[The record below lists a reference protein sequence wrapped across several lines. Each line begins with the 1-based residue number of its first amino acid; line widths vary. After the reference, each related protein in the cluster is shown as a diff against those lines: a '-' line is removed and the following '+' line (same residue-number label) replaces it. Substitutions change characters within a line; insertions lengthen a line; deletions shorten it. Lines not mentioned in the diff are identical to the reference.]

1 MAVTPSRTTSSVWT
15 PGQNVG
21 RSIEFS
27 STCWLIQ
34 RGKEWLLWDTG
45 VPESALN
52 DPKGWSTLPKL
63 IVYHLDKTLTD
74 QLAAIGLKTTDIT
87 YVALS
92 HTHGDHIGNVRL
104 FPDST
109 VLMQRAEYAWISSP
123 DGPNDNVNQLKA
135 LARKLLGTP
144 KHLKLLD
151 GERPADTEEIMVAAN
166 SLTAAAASIVGH
178 RVQTTSLESTS
189 ATTTYHRMTVDGVGV
204 FYREAG
210 PKKAPAIVLLHGFPS
225 SSREFDT
232 LIPLL
237 ATRYHLIAP
246 DFPGFGQSDAPPP
259 SSYAYTFDNL
269 ARTINRL
276 LEQLTINKYTLYL
289 HDYGG
294 PVGFRIILAHP
305 ERLQA
310 LIIQNANAYK
320 EGLGAKWAGI
330 AQYWADPKAHPE
342 VFDAFVSLTATEQ
355 RHTLG
360 TSHPERYNPD
370 TWTDE
375 YAHLSRPGQRE
386 IQADLLYDYRANVAS
401 YSGWQAWLREHKPP
415 TLVVWGRND
424 PSFIAPGAEA
434 FERDLPDAEIHLLDA
449 GHFALDEKN
458 DEIASLILAF
468 LAKHLI

>member
-1 MAVTPSRTTSSVWT
+1 MVV
-15 PGQNVG
+15 
-21 RSIEFS
+21 
-27 STCWLIQ
+27 
-34 RGKEWLLWDTG
+34 
-45 VPESALN
+45 
-52 DPKGWSTLPKL
+52 
-63 IVYHLDKTLTD
+63 LT
-74 QLAAIGLKTTDIT
+74 Q
-87 YVALS
+87 
-92 HTHGDHIGNVRL
+92 
-104 FPDST
+104 
-109 VLMQRAEYAWISSP
+109 
-123 DGPNDNVNQLKA
+123 
-135 LARKLLGTP
+135 
-144 KHLKLLD
+144 
-151 GERPADTEEIMVAAN
+151 PA
-166 SLTAAAASIVGH
+166 
-178 RVQTTSLESTS
+178 SLESTS

-210 PKKAPAIVLLHGFPS
+210 PKDAPTIVLLHGFPS

-259 SSYAYTFDNL
+259 SSYVYTFDNL
-269 ARTINRL
+269 AKTINDL
-276 LEQLTINKYTLYL
+276 LEQLKINKYTFYL

-294 PVGFRIILAHP
+294 PVGFRIMSAHP

-386 IQADLLYDYRANVAS
+386 IQADSAVRLPDECRVLSGVAS
-401 YSGWQAWLREHKPP
+401 VVARAQAADFGGL
-415 TLVVWGRND
+415 
-424 PSFIAPGAEA
+424 GAERSLVHRSRCGGVQA
-434 FERDLPDAEIHLLDA
+434 RSAGCRNPPARRRPFRPGREERRDRESHSCVLGQTFRLTDR
-449 GHFALDEKN
+449 
-458 DEIASLILAF
+458 
-468 LAKHLI
+468 